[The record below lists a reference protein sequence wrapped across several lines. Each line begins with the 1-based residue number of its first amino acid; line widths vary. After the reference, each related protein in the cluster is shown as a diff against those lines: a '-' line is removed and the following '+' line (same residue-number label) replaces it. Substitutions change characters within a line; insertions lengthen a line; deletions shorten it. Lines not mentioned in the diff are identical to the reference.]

1 MKRIISLIIVIVA
14 AFMFTIPLS
23 AAEKG
28 IVKVDV
34 YINGEKLQT
43 TDTPR
48 IINDTT
54 YVPLRAVCELFG
66 ADDISW
72 DGRTNTAKIKARG
85 IEIYVTTGKTY
96 IIANGRY
103 FASTQ
108 PIKNIDD
115 RLYVPVRLIASA
127 FASDVEWNGNNYSVR
142 IKDYNRALT
151 SGEEYYDKNDLYW
164 LSRIIEAESGI
175 EPFMGKIAVGNVI
188 QNRAR
193 SSEYPSTIYGVI
205 FDKKFGVQFTPAA
218 SGSIYNTP
226 REDSV
231 IAAKICL
238 EGFSLNEDVLYF
250 MNPKLA
256 TSSWISENREFA
268 FNIGGHD
275 FYY

>member
-142 IKDYNRALT
+142 IKDYNRAPT

-188 QNRAR
+188 QNRVR

-226 REDSV
+226 GEDSV

-256 TSSWISENREFA
+256 TSSWISENRKFA

>member
-1 MKRIISLIIVIVA
+1 
-14 AFMFTIPLS
+14 MFTIPLS

-142 IKDYNRALT
+142 IKDYNRAPT

-188 QNRAR
+188 QNRVR

>member
-14 AFMFTIPLS
+14 SFMFTIPLS

-72 DGRTNTAKIKARG
+72 DGRTNTAKINARG

-188 QNRAR
+188 QNRVR

-275 FYY
+275 F

>member
-54 YVPLRAVCELFG
+54 YVPLRAACELFG

-142 IKDYNRALT
+142 IKDYNRAPT

-188 QNRAR
+188 QNRVR

-256 TSSWISENREFA
+256 TSSWISENRKFA

>member
-127 FASDVEWNGNNYSVR
+127 FASDVEWNGNNYSVK
-142 IKDYNRALT
+142 IKDYNRAPT

-256 TSSWISENREFA
+256 TSSWISENRKFA